1 MRQQETKSYYFGLF
15 LDPQG
20 QISHRLA
27 PVESIDI
34 AKEWVA
40 DVIAE
45 NRDKAPDIG
54 NRCALVQFPRA
65 AKGEPRWKDIEK
77 LTRIAQK
84 RIAEIN
90 KLPR

>member
-1 MRQQETKSYYFGLF
+1 MTHQETKSYYFGLF
-15 LDPQG
+15 LDPKG

-27 PVESIDI
+27 PIDSIDV
-34 AKEWVA
+34 AKEWIEDIV
-40 DVIAE
+40 AE
-45 NRDKAPDIG
+45 NRSNDPDIG
-54 NRCALVQFPRA
+54 RRCSLVQFPH

-84 RIAEIN
+84 RIVEIN